1 MGYCAYLMQF
11 LAQTPAE
18 FPCGYGSGEVRN
30 QAMRILNVRNVA
42 ASTLAR
48 FRLKGFP

>member
-18 FPCGYGSGEVRN
+18 FPCRYGSGEVKS
-30 QAMRILNVRNVA
+30 QKIKILNVRNVA

-48 FRLKGFP
+48 SRLKGFL